1 VCRHLYRNVQ
11 VLSIKA
17 VEKQAA
23 DEANMYRDYKRAVK
37 FLKTLGRAALSAE
50 RYIDIFSEVTDETE
64 RLIEIMDI
72 QDELKIVNSVLV
84 AQSAVLQA
92 LAEQIRRN
100 PSNESRT
107 ALRDAVC
114 VRDAVRVVEDQI
126 LSVKEMADWARRVQ
140 DDVSSD
146 PDLLC
151 QHFLSEC

>member
-1 VCRHLYRNVQ
+1 MCRHLYRNVQ